1 MLSEKQKMLA
11 GADYIASDVELATE
25 RTLAHAK
32 CHGFNSTPGCSPEKL
47 LGLAQM
53 FGSCGTDCYIEP
65 PFFLDY
71 GYNLVLGQN
80 VYLNFN
86 CVILDCGVVTIGD
99 FVKFGPN
106 VQVYTAGH
114 SLNNAKRLQ
123 GYEFA
128 KPITIGANAWIGG
141 GSIILPGVDI
151 GENTVIGAGSLVSK
165 SIPANVVAF
174 GNPCRVVRDNIE

>member
-11 GADYIASDVELATE
+11 GSDYLASDAELTRE
-25 RTLAHAK
+25 RTLAHTT
-32 CHGFNSTPGCSPEKL
+32 CHGFNATPGCNSEKL
-47 LGLAQM
+47 KILAQS

-65 PFFLDY
+65 PFFFDY
-71 GYNLVLGQN
+71 GYNLFLGQN

-86 CVILDCGVVTIGD
+86 CIILDCSVVTIGD

-114 SLNNAKRLQ
+114 SLDNAKRLQ
-123 GYEFA
+123 GFEFA
-128 KPITIGANAWIGG
+128 KPITIGSNVWVGG

-151 GENTVIGAGSLVSK
+151 GKNAVIGAGSLVSK

-174 GNPCRVVRDNIE
+174 GNPCKVVRDNT